1 MASPDK
7 TCVVS
12 SHSAASR
19 STSGAKRNPELAGSD
34 HHAFRA
40 ASYNYFE
47 RLADSTFKPKQ
58 LASAELHEL
67 YDGTTVPQHRYLA
80 SFLTAAV
87 PSREIALEP
96 AKWFAGIADVDF
108 SSVAEAWLNTKSNT
122 EYEQLKRIE
131 LDPDASQL
139 SAVLTVKQS
148 LGYCGGYMTAG
159 SREFVAF
166 WVDWGSGFQYVG
178 TTSAA
183 VHDSGRLPATGQ
195 ETSAVLP
202 IHLVNHAQ
210 PRSEDAKTVKVRAV
224 LSWNS
229 PPSTTNP
236 NAPVVLGE
244 RLDCMILI
252 PGGQKV
258 AVPAW
263 SSAATHSLW
272 FSMSAP
278 AFTATPHPA

>member
-1 MASPDK
+1 MN
-7 TCVVS
+7 
-12 SHSAASR
+12 
-19 STSGAKRNPELAGSD
+19 STTAPRCRN
-34 HHAFRA
+34 
-40 ASYNYFE
+40 
-47 RLADSTFKPKQ
+47 
-58 LASAELHEL
+58 
-67 YDGTTVPQHRYLA
+67 
-80 SFLTAAV
+80 
-87 PSREIALEP
+87 IATLEP

-236 NAPVVLGE
+236 NAPVVWGE

>member
-122 EYEQLKRIE
+122 EYEQLKRIK
-131 LDPDASQL
+131 LDPEASQL

-148 LGYCGGYMTAG
+148 IGYCGGHMTAG

-166 WVDWGSGFQYVG
+166 WVDWSSGFQYVG

-183 VHDSGRLPATGQ
+183 VHDTGRLPATGQ
-195 ETSAVLP
+195 ETSVVLP
-202 IHLVNHAQ
+202 IHLARQAEN
-210 PRSEDAKTVKVRAV
+210 EGAKTVNVRAV
-224 LSWNS
+224 LSWNT

-236 NAPVVLGE
+236 NAPVVWGE
-244 RLDCMILI
+244 SLDCKILI
-252 PGGQKV
+252 PGGQKI

-263 SSAATHSLW
+263 KSAAPHSLW

-278 AFTATPHPA
+278 GFTATPHPA

>member
-1 MASPDK
+1 MASPID

-12 SHSAASR
+12 IDSSVRVSISR
-19 STSGAKRNPELAGSD
+19 ARRNPELAGRDD
-34 HHAFRA
+34 HSYLA
-40 ASYNYFE
+40 ASCNYFE
-47 RLADSTFKPKQ
+47 EHADSTFKPKQ
-58 LASAELHEL
+58 LTPAELHEL

-80 SFLTAAV
+80 PSLTAAV
-87 PSREIALEP
+87 HSPVIALDP
-96 AKWFAGIADVDF
+96 AKWFAGIDDVNLC
-108 SSVAEAWLNTKSNT
+108 SVARAWLNTNSNT
-122 EYEQLKRIE
+122 EYEELKCIE
-131 LDPDASQL
+131 LDPDESQL

-148 LGYCGGYMTAG
+148 IGYCGGPVTAG

-195 ETSAVLP
+195 DYSVVLP
-202 IHLVNHAQ
+202 IHLSRQAVN
-210 PRSEDAKTVKVRAV
+210 EGAKTVKVRAV
-224 LSWNS
+224 LSWNT

-236 NAPVVLGE
+236 NAPVVWGE
-244 RLDCMILI
+244 SLDRTILI

-258 AVPAW
+258 AVPTWRSVAP
-263 SSAATHSLW
+263 HSPW

-278 AFTATPHPA
+278 ALTATPHPA

>member
-1 MASPDK
+1 
-7 TCVVS
+7 
-12 SHSAASR
+12 
-19 STSGAKRNPELAGSD
+19 
-34 HHAFRA
+34 
-40 ASYNYFE
+40 
-47 RLADSTFKPKQ
+47 
-58 LASAELHEL
+58 
-67 YDGTTVPQHRYLA
+67 
-80 SFLTAAV
+80 
-87 PSREIALEP
+87 
-96 AKWFAGIADVDF
+96 
-108 SSVAEAWLNTKSNT
+108 
-122 EYEQLKRIE
+122 LKRIE

-236 NAPVVLGE
+236 NAPVVWGE